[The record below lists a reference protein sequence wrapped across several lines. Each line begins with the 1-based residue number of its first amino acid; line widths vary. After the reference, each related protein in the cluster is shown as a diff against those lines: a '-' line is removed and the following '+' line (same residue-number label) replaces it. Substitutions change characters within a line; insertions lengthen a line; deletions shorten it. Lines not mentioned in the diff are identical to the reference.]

1 MVSLVIEWALFILVL
16 FFLVPATMVSTL
28 LLRDVFY
35 QNHHRKHALK
45 GHG

>member
-1 MVSLVIEWALFILVL
+1 MVSLIVEWALFILVL

-28 LLRDVFY
+28 LLRETLY
-35 QNHHRKHALK
+35 QHHHRKHALK